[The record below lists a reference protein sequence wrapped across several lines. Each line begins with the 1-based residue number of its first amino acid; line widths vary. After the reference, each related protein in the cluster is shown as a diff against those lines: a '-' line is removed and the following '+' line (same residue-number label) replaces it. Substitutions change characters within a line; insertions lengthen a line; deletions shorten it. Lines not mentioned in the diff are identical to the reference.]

1 MLEFT
6 SPSPRRCDGVSR
18 RGFLKVGSLGLAG
31 LTLADA
37 LRARAFASGGNG
49 ASVPDRSR

>member
-1 MLEFT
+1 MLEFDE
-6 SPSPRRCDGVSR
+6 SISARCDGVSR

-37 LRARAFASGGNG
+37 LRACRASGE
-49 ASVPDRSR
+49 